1 MNKYS
6 PFTDKYPAGEVHKR
20 LILKME
26 KESKSTLG
34 NLLNIQ
40 KSLILLVFIAS
51 KEDTLTI
58 ENI

>member
-6 PFTDKYPAGEVHKR
+6 PFTDKYPTGEVLKR
-20 LILKME
+20 LILKIE

-40 KSLILLVFIAS
+40 KSIILLVFIAS